1 MPSVEQWEKNI
12 STREQV
18 IEASKGIKGEISN
31 ETARAQK
38 DIEDYTTR
46 VTSSQDASHE
56 DIAKAINAGR
66 NALDKLAEAKSKA
79 MLELD
84 KIIAET
90 EERITNNEPQINF

>member
-1 MPSVEQWEKNI
+1 M
-12 STREQV
+12 
-18 IEASKGIKGEISN
+18 EASKGIKGEISN
-31 ETARAQK
+31 GTAKAQK

-56 DIAKAINAGR
+56 DITKAINAGR
-66 NALDKLAEAKSKA
+66 EALDMIAEAKSKS

-90 EERITNNEPQINF
+90 EERMANNEPQINS